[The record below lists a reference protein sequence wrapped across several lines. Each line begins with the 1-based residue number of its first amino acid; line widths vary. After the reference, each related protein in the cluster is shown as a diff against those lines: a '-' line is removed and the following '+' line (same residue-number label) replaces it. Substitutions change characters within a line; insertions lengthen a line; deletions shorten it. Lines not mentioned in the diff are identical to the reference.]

1 MDNEY
6 LSHHG
11 IKGQKWG
18 VEHGPPYP
26 VRRGA
31 GGAPKKTSIVK
42 SRLSEALAK
51 RKEAKA
57 VKREETAAE
66 KHEKLRKEVINNP
79 KKIYKNRDQFS
90 REEIEE
96 MIKRIEFDRK
106 IKDVKIEE
114 VRRGIDSYKRFQ
126 SVMNTTASLATNVQ
140 NIYNFAANVNNALVA
155 SGKSKGKKW
164 QILGQGGDSQNA
176 QQPQKKPQEGKK

>member
-1 MDNEY
+1 MDNNEY

-42 SRLSEALAK
+42 SRLSEAMAK

-90 REEIEE
+90 QKELEE

-114 VRRGIDSYKRFQ
+114 VKRGIDSYKRFQ
-126 SVMNTTASLATNVQ
+126 SVMNTTASLASNVQ
-140 NIYNFAANVNNALVA
+140 SIYNFAANVNNAFID
-155 SGKSKGKKW
+155 SGKSTGKKWTVLGQNSGDQKKQEDKDPKGKK
-164 QILGQGGDSQNA
+164 
-176 QQPQKKPQEGKK
+176 